1 MQKRVESILTNKKS
15 TNVLLIFLVCLT
27 ILFKIGV
34 LWGIFLS
41 IFFFWISAS
50 AVSIICI
57 GIIVKS
63 IRNRNLKRILL
74 NLFIILFVVSLQ
86 FVQVHAFRFRLFSS
100 VYEKEAN
107 KIHAV
112 VNTADDGR
120 YIELPEENSWLGKVS
135 YFKRGTDVLI
145 LFEERYTLFD
155 CFCYVRDFSQTPIN
169 TVLEGAPKIEKL
181 NEDWYYV
188 NLF

>member
-1 MQKRVESILTNKKS
+1 MNKKS
-15 TNVLLIFLVCLT
+15 TYVLLFFLVCLT
-27 ILFKIGV
+27 VLFKIGV
-34 LWGIFLS
+34 LWGNFIS

-63 IRNRNLKRILL
+63 IRNRSLKGILL

-86 FVQVHAFRFRLFSS
+86 FVQVHAFRFRLFSN
-100 VYEKEAN
+100 VYETEADRIH
-107 KIHAV
+107 KIVSA
-112 VNTADDGR
+112 NADGH

-145 LFEERYTLFD
+145 VFEERYTLFD
-155 CFCYVRDFSQTPIN
+155 CYCYVRNFSKTPIN
-169 TVLEGAPKIEKL
+169 AVLTDAPKIEKL

>member
-1 MQKRVESILTNKKS
+1 MQKRVVSILTNKKS
-15 TNVLLIFLVCLT
+15 TDILLLLLVCLT

-34 LWGIFLS
+34 LWGNFIS
-41 IFFFWISAS
+41 IFFLWISVS

-57 GIIVKS
+57 GITAKS
-63 IRNRNLKRILL
+63 IRTRNLKRILL

-86 FVQVHAFRFRLFSS
+86 FIQVHAFRFRLFSN

-107 KIHAV
+107 RIHRIV
-112 VNTADDGR
+112 SINADGH

-135 YFKRGTDVLI
+135 YFKCGTDVLI
-145 LFEERYTLFD
+145 VFEERYTLFD
-155 CFCYVRDFSQTPIN
+155 CYCYVRNFSQNPIDA
-169 TVLEGAPKIEKL
+169 VLKEAPKIEKL